1 MRIMLRV
8 VIVCSSSLLIAG
20 CAKRDQT
27 RTDSAAGAASTPA
40 AATPAP
46 APTPAPT
53 PTTLS
58 LADVAGKWQI
68 RSVPEAGAD
77 TTTRTY
83 VLTATADTTGWMIT
97 YPSGLKVPV
106 HVAVSG
112 DSVIGKTGSYASQR
126 RKGVKVMTESS
137 IRLQGG
143 KLVGTTIAH
152 YAKAGPDSVLRLH
165 IEGTKM
171 P

>member
-1 MRIMLRV
+1 MRMMLRV
-8 VIVCSSSLLIAG
+8 VLACSAG
-20 CAKRDQT
+20 LVVTACAKRDQAT
-27 RTDSAAGAASTPA
+27 TDSAAGAASTAA

-46 APTPAPT
+46 AAAPAA

-68 RSVPEAGAD
+68 RSVPESGAD
-77 TTTRTY
+77 TTARTY

-97 YPSGLKVPV
+97 YPSGLKVPL

-112 DSVIGKTGSYASQR
+112 DSVLGKTGTYASQR
-126 RKGVKVMTESS
+126 RKGVKVTTESS
-137 IRLQGG
+137 YRLQGG

-152 YAKAGPDSVLRLH
+152 YAKAGPDSVLHLH
-165 IEGTKM
+165 IEGTKT